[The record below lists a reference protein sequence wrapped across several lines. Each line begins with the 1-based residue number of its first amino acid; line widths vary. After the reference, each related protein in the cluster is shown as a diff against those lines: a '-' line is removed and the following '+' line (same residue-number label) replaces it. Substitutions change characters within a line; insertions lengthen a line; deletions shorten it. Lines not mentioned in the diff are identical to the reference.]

1 MIQGAIGKRYVI
13 KHYKWGI
20 IQTKYPDMT
29 KIKASPNQRTCRNL
43 FREAVVYA
51 QMVIAD
57 PVLKAAW
64 QKKLRRSNGVYNEA
78 IKVYM
83 LKEKLAKE
91 RADLLTKNLIRNSF
105 RDHPSTLSIPVRNTI
120 VRIAS
125 GSIPA
130 IARHPGIQQSQSS
143 NYYESLFTAPG

>member
-1 MIQGAIGKRYVI
+1 M
-13 KHYKWGI
+13 
-20 IQTKYPDMT
+20 TKYPDMT
-29 KIKASPNQRTCRNL
+29 KIIASAKQRTCRNL

-91 RADLLTKNLIRNSF
+91 RDDLLTKNLIRNSF
-105 RDHPSTLSIPVRNTI
+105 RDHPSTLSIPVRAAI
-120 VRIAS
+120 AQIAS

-130 IARHPGIQQSQSS
+130 MVQLGNIQQSQNS
-143 NYYESLFTAPG
+143 NHYESLFTAPG

>member
-1 MIQGAIGKRYVI
+1 M
-13 KHYKWGI
+13 
-20 IQTKYPDMT
+20 TKYPDMT
-29 KIKASPNQRTCRNL
+29 KIKASAKQRTCRNL

-91 RADLLTKNLIRNSF
+91 RDDLLTKNLVRNSF
-105 RDHPSTLSIPVRNTI
+105 RDHPSTLSIPVRASLANNQ
-120 VRIAS
+120 IAP
-125 GSIPA
+125 GTIPA
-130 IARHPGIQQSQSS
+130 IARLATTQQAQ
-143 NYYESLFTAPG
+143 NTHCYGSLFTAPG